1 VQWYLALGK
10 VGSKL
15 SGVCFRKGTQNL
27 GYSDCPPLG
36 MEKHNEVLEAVRP
49 QILKLTKVRKK
60 LIALEML
67 AALLMI
73 TALYV
78 LIF

>member
-1 VQWYLALGK
+1 
-10 VGSKL
+10 
-15 SGVCFRKGTQNL
+15 
-27 GYSDCPPLG
+27 
-36 MEKHNEVLEAVRP
+36 MEKHNEILEAVRP

-73 TALYV
+73 SALYV